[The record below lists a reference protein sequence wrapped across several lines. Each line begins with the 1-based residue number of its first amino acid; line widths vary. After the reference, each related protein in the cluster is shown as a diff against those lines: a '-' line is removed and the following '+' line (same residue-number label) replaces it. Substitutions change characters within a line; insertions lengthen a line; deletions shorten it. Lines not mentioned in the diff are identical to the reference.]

1 MYSTNTNNQQDRG
14 RQAPNVKPAPKG
26 GQTMKDMFTATP
38 AEREIIERIAKRAC
52 ALYHKYGNTDV
63 DELDIQ
69 MDLEACHCN
78 GCPLRLADMEQAD
91 AFNLMHDVTGINM
104 HLNRNTGELSK
115 RFLPRFFDASK
126 EGRRHE

>member
-1 MYSTNTNNQQDRG
+1 
-14 RQAPNVKPAPKG
+14 
-26 GQTMKDMFTATP
+26 MKDMFTATP
-38 AEREIIERIAKRAC
+38 AELRSSSASPSG
-52 ALYHKYGNTDV
+52 LSPFTVNTA
-63 DELDIQ
+63 IPTSMRWISK

>member
-38 AEREIIERIAKRAC
+38 TEREIIERIAKRAV
-52 ALYHKYGNTDV
+52 ALYRKYGNTDV
-63 DELDIQ
+63 DEMDIQ

-78 GCPLRLADMEQAD
+78 GAHCGLLTWSRLM
-91 AFNLMHDVTGINM
+91 LLT
-104 HLNRNTGELSK
+104 
-115 RFLPRFFDASK
+115 
-126 EGRRHE
+126 